1 MLKTLSL
8 VLTDESRDAPA
19 LRAAAALARRED
31 AHLGVTAL
39 GVEPWALEA
48 MPMASA
54 QIVVESGRAEA
65 QARAEALALW
75 ARAEL
80 PSDLRA
86 SIEPLTV
93 IGLGLAAAVAQ
104 RARFSD
110 LCVAPRPYGANRDPL
125 GPAVAEALL
134 FGTGAPVLFVPDRDL
149 DWSRPFRRIALA
161 WNDGD
166 EALAA
171 ARAALPFL
179 RRADR
184 VDIAIIDPP
193 PMRRT
198 ARTRAGTCRSGS
210 HARASGPRSRCS
222 PAASPASG
230 TSSCASRRTAGPRLW
245 SWAPTATPACAR
257 PFWAGPPATCC
268 ARCRCPSSW
277 PTDAGGPHVA
287 DAVRRSGRHPCRRR
301 FPP

>member
-125 GPAVAEALL
+125 GPAVPEALL

-166 EALAA
+166 AALAA

-193 PMRRT
+193 LHAADRSDPGGDLSLWLARQGVRAEIAVLSRSQPRIGDILMRFAQDRGAEALVMGAYGHSRLREAVLGGAT
-198 ARTRAGTCRSGS
+198 RDLLREVPLPLLMAR
-210 HARASGPRSRCS
+210 
-222 PAASPASG
+222 
-230 TSSCASRRTAGPRLW
+230 
-245 SWAPTATPACAR
+245 
-257 PFWAGPPATCC
+257 
-268 ARCRCPSSW
+268 
-277 PTDAGGPHVA
+277 
-287 DAVRRSGRHPCRRR
+287 
-301 FPP
+301 